1 MSSAAMIIPAAAL
14 TTADGDKPGHMT
26 LGHRRRAPAPSMWQ
40 PAAVLSE
47 TEPGDDCNES
57 KP

>member
-26 LGHRRRAPAPSMWQ
+26 LAHRRRALAPSMWQ
-40 PAAVLSE
+40 PAGARSE
-47 TEPGDDCNES
+47 TEPEDDYCIS

>member
-1 MSSAAMIIPAAAL
+1 MSNAAMIIPAAAL

-26 LGHRRRAPAPSMWQ
+26 LAHRRHALAPSMWQ
-40 PAAVLSE
+40 PAAIRSE
-47 TEPGDDCNES
+47 TEPGDDYRKS